1 MAGSD
6 HDVLSTNGSDCA
18 LLMIIEF
25 EPLLTPEG
33 LRRVKEFIPSL
44 NVYGNTPFLYPI
56 YGGGD
61 VLQSFCR
68 INNVY
73 AGITMLQT
81 DVVGVVMKEEKV
93 IGVEIVNES
102 VHTVIRCK
110 NVIAADEYPMAFGG
124 KEVAKKEVAKKE
136 GKVIHGVYIVRGD
149 DKGEVEGEKKKD
161 LREIVVIPATE
172 EHRAIYIL
180 VVMASSLR

>member
-6 HDVLSTNGSDCA
+6 RDVLSTNRSDCMC
-18 LLMIIEF
+18 LMIIEF

-81 DVVGVVMKEEKV
+81 DVVGIVMKEEKV
-93 IGVEIVNES
+93 IGVEITNES
-102 VHTVIRCK
+102 VHTVIRCR

-124 KEVAKKEVAKKE
+124 KAVAKKE
-136 GKVIHGVYIVRGD
+136 GKLIHGIYIVRGD
-149 DKGEVEGEKKKD
+149 DKGEVEGEKKD

-172 EHRAIYIL
+172 EHRAIYML
-180 VVMASSLR
+180 VVMTSSLR